1 MIKENIDNMTTSKFF
16 HGKFKLQTR
25 ENTCKIYTFTKV
37 GSTIDKEYADKKGE
51 TTLWN
56 MGVKHEQEVHRRKG
70 DKFTRVKLLNLTGT
84 GGNVYWNH

>member
-51 TTLWN
+51 TTL
-56 MGVKHEQEVHRRKG
+56 
-70 DKFTRVKLLNLTGT
+70 
-84 GGNVYWNH
+84 